1 MKFRKDLKKRKSNII
16 MQTLLPREQE
26 KGIAVFSYEKPTY
39 KQAKDL
45 IKGQVRNMKEYTN
58 FVHNHPFYQLPANPR
73 QYYVEAY
80 ISNYDF
86 FGTAPTTPRQIAIK
100 KYWDKVHSGEVVR
113 KPYQKKAKSVLPSDE
128 VVSIKAIEQPVE
140 KPVEDDRITLI
151 NIMRKYD
158 ILDLCKDGL
167 KTLFTY
173 EELYEMVI
181 K

>member
-1 MKFRKDLKKRKSNII
+1 
-16 MQTLLPREQE
+16 MQTLLPQEQE
-26 KGIAVFSYEKPTY
+26 KGIAVISYGKPTY
-39 KQAKDL
+39 EQAKGL
-45 IKGQVRNMKEYTN
+45 IKGQVRSMKEYTK
-58 FVHNHPFYQLPANPR
+58 FVHNHSFYQLPANPR
-73 QYYVEAY
+73 QYYAGEY

-86 FGTAPTTPRQIAIK
+86 FGTAPTSPSQIAVK

-113 KPYQKKAKSVLPSDE
+113 KPYTKKSKSALSSNE
-128 VVSIKAIEQPVE
+128 VTTTEPVVQPVVQ
-140 KPVEDDRITLI
+140 PVVDDRITLI

>member
-1 MKFRKDLKKRKSNII
+1 
-16 MQTLLPREQE
+16 MQTLLPQEQE
-26 KGIAVFSYEKPTY
+26 KGIAVISYGKPTY
-39 KQAKDL
+39 EQAKGL
-45 IKGQVRNMKEYTN
+45 IKGQVRSMKEYTK
-58 FVHNHPFYQLPANPR
+58 FVHNHSFYQLPANPR
-73 QYYVEAY
+73 QYYVEEY

-86 FGTAPTTPRQIAIK
+86 FGTAPTTPSQIAVK

-113 KPYQKKAKSVLPSDE
+113 KPYTKKSKSVLPPNE
-128 VVSIKAIEQPVE
+128 VVSIKAIEQPVEEPVE

>member
-1 MKFRKDLKKRKSNII
+1 
-16 MQTLLPREQE
+16 MQTLLPQEQE

-39 KQAKDL
+39 EQAKAL
-45 IKGQVRNMKEYTN
+45 IKGQVRTMKEYTA
-58 FVHNHPFYQLPANPR
+58 FVHNHSFYQLPANPR
-73 QYYVEAY
+73 QYYKKAFV
-80 ISNYDF
+80 SNYDF
-86 FGTAPTTPRQIAIK
+86 FGTYPTTAKQLAIK
-100 KYWDKVHSGEVVR
+100 KHWDKVHSGEVTR
-113 KPYQKKAKSVLPSDE
+113 KPYTKKVKSDAPTVKVESTKI
-128 VVSIKAIEQPVE
+128 VEQ
-140 KPVEDDRITLI
+140 PVEDDRITLI